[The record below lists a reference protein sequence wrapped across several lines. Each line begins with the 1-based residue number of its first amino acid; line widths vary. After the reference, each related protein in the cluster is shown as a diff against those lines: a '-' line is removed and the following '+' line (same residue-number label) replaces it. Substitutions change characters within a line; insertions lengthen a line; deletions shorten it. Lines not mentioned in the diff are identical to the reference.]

1 MRFVDEYHDPA
12 IASHLARSIG
22 RLSTKPVQFMEF
34 CGGHTHAILR
44 YGIRDLLPPTVT
56 MRSGPGCPV
65 CVTSARDIDRAIAMS
80 QIPGV
85 ILATYGD
92 LVRVPGSITS
102 LERAKATGAD
112 VRVVYSSMDAVD
124 LAERNPDRQVI
135 LVGIGFETTAPTVAA
150 SILQASGRGLTNYR
164 VLSLL
169 KLTPPVMQALLR
181 SGETHIDGIVCP
193 GHVSVV
199 IGTLPYEELPVK
211 YNIGCVVTGFEPL
224 DILRSVQLLVEQ
236 AESNTPHV
244 VNAYSR
250 VVETN
255 GNQVALAMMGEVFEP
270 CTANWRGIG
279 SIPSSGLALRPSF
292 RQYDAGTAFPIE
304 VEEAPE
310 PPGCRCGDILRGAAV
325 PAECPL
331 FSRTC
336 TPEHPIG
343 PCMVSN
349 EGACAAH
356 YRYADTA

>member
-1 MRFVDEYHDPA
+1 MKFVDEYHDPA
-12 IASHLARSIG
+12 IATQLARSIG
-22 RLSTKPVQFMEF
+22 QLSKKPVQFMEF

-65 CVTSARDIDRAIAMS
+65 CVTSARDIDRAIAIAQM
-80 QIPGV
+80 PNV

-92 LVRVPGSITS
+92 LVRVPGSTTS

-112 VRVVYSSMDAVD
+112 VRVIYSSMDALD
-124 LAERNPDRQVI
+124 IAERNPDRQVI

-150 SILQASGRGLTNYR
+150 SILQASTRKLTNYR

-169 KLTPPVMQALLR
+169 KLTPPVMHALLS
-181 SGETHIDGIVCP
+181 SGELHIDGIVCP

-199 IGTLPYEELPVK
+199 IGTTPYEELPVR
-211 YNIGCVVTGFEPL
+211 YNVGCVVTGFEPL
-224 DILRSVQLLVEQ
+224 DILRSVQLLVQQ

-250 VVETN
+250 VVEAN
-255 GNQVALAMMGEVFEP
+255 GNQVALTMMDEVFEP
-270 CTANWRGIG
+270 CTASWRGIG
-279 SIPSSGLALRPSF
+279 PIAASGLALKPEF
-292 RQYDAGTAFPIE
+292 RQYDAEAIFHLD
-304 VEEAPE
+304 VEDVPE
-310 PPGCRCGDILRGAAV
+310 PPGCRCGDILRGAAA
-325 PAECPL
+325 PTDCPL
-331 FSRTC
+331 FAATC

-356 YRYADTA
+356 YQYSTAT